1 VVALCECQLTQA
13 AQPASGC
20 ALHLRFA
27 CARLSQAICFV
38 QTVQLMPSHHRQI
51 SFVVAAA
58 GRTSTIVATMPQ
70 LHAAEQSPVQQLH
83 TPNTY
88 RLSTTHIQTSCGSAT
103 SCTPTCYQY
112 GLKLVCTQTVTLL
125 VHSPFIHWG
134 LYLHVHIA

>member
-1 VVALCECQLTQA
+1 MRLDASETCLCQTLTGNLLCANRTAHAKPPQA
-13 AQPASGC
+13 
-20 ALHLRFA
+20 
-27 CARLSQAICFV
+27 
-38 QTVQLMPSHHRQI
+38 I

-70 LHAAEQSPVQQLH
+70 LHAAEQTPVQQLH

-88 RLSTTHIQTSCGSAT
+88 RLSTARIQTSCGSAT